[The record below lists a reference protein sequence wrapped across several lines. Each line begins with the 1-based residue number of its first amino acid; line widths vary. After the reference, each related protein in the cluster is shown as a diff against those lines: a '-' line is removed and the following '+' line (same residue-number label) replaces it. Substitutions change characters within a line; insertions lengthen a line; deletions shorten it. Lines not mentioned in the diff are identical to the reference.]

1 MASRHRSREQA
12 LQMLYQWDLT
22 KAHPEQVMKAYWGGL
37 SADEDTAAKAEDAF
51 ANRLVEGVTGRI
63 RQIDDLIKA
72 HASNWRLE
80 RMSAVD
86 RSILRMAVYEMLEN
100 TELAP
105 VVINEAI
112 EIGRRFSG
120 RESAGFLNGVLD
132 AIRKSL
138 EEPDPASV
146 GSRPVE

>member
-1 MASRHRSREQA
+1 MPARHRSRERA

-22 KAHPEQVMKAYWGGL
+22 KASPRQVIDAYWDAL
-37 SADEDTAAKAEDAF
+37 SEGEPLETATQDAF
-51 ANRLVEGVTGRI
+51 ANSLVEGVTGNI
-63 RQIDDLIKA
+63 QQIDDLIVS
-72 HASNWRLE
+72 HAANWRLE

-86 RSILRMAVYEMLEN
+86 RGILRMAVYEMLEN
-100 TELAP
+100 MAMAP

-120 RESAGFLNGVLD
+120 QESTGFLNGVLD

-138 EEPDPASV
+138 ENRILV
-146 GSRPVE
+146 GRPSTS

>member
-12 LQMLYQWDLT
+12 LQMLYQWDVT
-22 KAHPEQVMKAYWGGL
+22 KADPEQVIEAYWGGL
-37 SADEDTAAKAEDAF
+37 SADEGTRSKVVDAF
-51 ANRLVEGVTGRI
+51 ANRLVEGVARRI
-63 RQIDDLIKA
+63 EQIDDLIKT
-72 HASNWRLE
+72 HAANWRLE

-100 TELAP
+100 TDLAP

-112 EIGRRFSG
+112 EIGRRFSA

-138 EEPDPASV
+138 EEANPAPV
-146 GSRPVE
+146 GSHPAE

>member
-1 MASRHRSREQA
+1 
-12 LQMLYQWDLT
+12 MLYQWDLT
-22 KAHPEQVMKAYWGGL
+22 KAAPEQVIEAYWGGL
-37 SADEDTAAKAEDAF
+37 SAGEGTAAKAEDAF
-51 ANRLVEGVTGRI
+51 ANRLVEGVAGRI
-63 RQIDDLIKA
+63 QQIDSLIKT

-100 TELAP
+100 TDLAP

-112 EIGRRFSG
+112 EIGRRFSA

-138 EEPDPASV
+138 EEADPAPV
-146 GSRPVE
+146 GSRPGD